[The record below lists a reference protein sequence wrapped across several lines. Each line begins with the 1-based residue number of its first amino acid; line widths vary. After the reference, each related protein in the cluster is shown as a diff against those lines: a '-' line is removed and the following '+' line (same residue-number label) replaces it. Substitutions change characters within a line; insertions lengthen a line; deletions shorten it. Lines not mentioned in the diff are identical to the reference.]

1 MLIDGHAL
9 IYRAF
14 HALPPLSTTKGEL
27 TNAVFGF
34 TSMVLKAI
42 QELQPEYIA
51 CTFDRPKP
59 TFRHEEYKEYKA
71 QRPKMPPELSSQI
84 QRVRQVV
91 NIMGL
96 PVFELDGYEADDL
109 IGTLAHQCA
118 AQGVLAT
125 IVTGDLDTLQL
136 VEPLVRVYA
145 PRGRMSD
152 IVVYDEDKVRERFG
166 ISPIQ
171 MIDFKA
177 LKGDP
182 SDNIPGVPGFG
193 EKTASELVARYGSID
208 GIYEHLPELKGKQH
222 DLLEQYEEQVRFG
235 KHLTTIVEAPGI
247 TLDLQACRRP
257 DYDRVAAVEL
267 FRELEFNSLVPRL
280 PRPAG
285 ATLVATEPTG
295 PLYGSAPVARQTSM
309 FEAADVPSEGA
320 QGRMAVPAVRGLEAR
335 ATDHPSPPPAGQAT
349 ALALAQG
356 IAQDLRAAGS
366 FAMRVVT
373 TNPRAMECRLLGIAF
388 AHDRPAYVDLSE
400 DPTPLEALKDVLEDD
415 SIQKTGHDLKFDLLV
430 LRRHGIELRGIA
442 FDTAIAYFLA
452 STNRT
457 PNLKDVA
464 LQKLNEELTSL
475 ADLTGSGAKAVP
487 LASLPVSQVAETACR
502 EADAIRRVAPILERE
517 LKDKALHQLFLE
529 VELPLIPVLAEME
542 FNGVAVNTGFLG
554 ELARELDT
562 RIRELEHDIYDD
574 VGHEF
579 NIGSTQQL
587 GHVLFTELHMQ
598 GGKRTKTGYSTDA
611 SVLEELADVHPVVGK
626 VLEWRQLGKLKSTY
640 VDALPGLI
648 NRETGRVHTSFSQTT
663 ATTGR
668 LSSSEPNLQNIPIR
682 TELGT
687 RIREAFVCADP
698 SWHLLAADYSQIEL
712 RILAHVTN
720 DPSLIG
726 AFERLEDIHAS
737 TAAFVFKVPMQE
749 VTADMRRVAKM
760 VNFGIA
766 YGLSDFGLAR
776 GTGMSRQEAGDFIR
790 GYFESYPGIQ
800 HYMQETKRD
809 AAELGYVCT
818 LLNRRRYIPD
828 IHAANYQLRSAAERM
843 AINMPIQGTA
853 ADIIKLAMIH
863 LLPEMRE
870 RGVRSRMILQ
880 VHDELVF
887 EVPPEEMDLMS
898 HLVRETMQ
906 GALQLV
912 VPLTVE
918 VKVGRTW
925 GEIASVEGK
934 VDSVKGKEELA
945 TA

>member
-59 TFRHEEYKEYKA
+59 TFRHEAYKEYKA
-71 QRPKMPPELSSQI
+71 QRPKMPSELSGQI
-84 QRVRQVV
+84 QRVREVV
-91 NIMGL
+91 DTLCL

-118 AQGVLAT
+118 QQGVLAT

-136 VEPLVRVYA
+136 VEPNIRVYA
-145 PRGRMSD
+145 PRGRMAD
-152 IVVYDEDKVRERFG
+152 IVIYDEAKVQERFG
-166 ISPIQ
+166 ITPIQ
-171 MIDFKA
+171 TIDFKA

-193 EKTASELVARYGSID
+193 EKTASDLVARYGSIE
-208 GIYEHLPELKGKQH
+208 GIFEHLGELKGKQH

-235 KHLTTIVEAPGI
+235 KHLATIVEAPGI
-247 TLDLQACRRP
+247 TLDLEACRRP
-257 DYDRVAAVEL
+257 DYDRAAAVEL
-267 FRELEFNSLVPRL
+267 FRDLEFNSLVPRL

-285 ATLVATEPTG
+285 LAPAVSSEETTG

-309 FEAADVPSEGA
+309 FDSGFA
-320 QGRMAVPAVRGLEAR
+320 GLER
-335 ATDHPSPPPAGQAT
+335 DGEKEGSVTHPPARSLRREGGKEDAEAPSGTEEASRLAEELRQAG
-349 ALALAQG
+349 A
-356 IAQDLRAAGS
+356 
-366 FAMRVVT
+366 FAMRVVCT
-373 TNPRAMECRLLGIAF
+373 SARAMECRLLGMAF
-388 AHDRPAYVDLSE
+388 AFERTAYLDLSE
-400 DPTPLEALKDVLEDD
+400 STEALEGLRGVLEDE
-415 SIQKTGHDLKFDLLV
+415 SIRKTGHDLKFDALV
-430 LRRHGIELRGIA
+430 LRRHGIELRGLA
-442 FDTAIAYFLA
+442 FDTSIAYFLA

-457 PNLKDVA
+457 PNLKDVS

-475 ADLTGSGAKAVP
+475 GDLTGTGAKAVP
-487 LASLPVSQVAETACR
+487 LATLPVSQVAETACR
-502 EADAIRRVAPILERE
+502 EADAVRRVAPVLERE
-517 LKDKALHQLFLE
+517 LKEKALHQLFLE

-542 FNGVAVNTGFLG
+542 FNGVTINTPFLA
-554 ELARELDT
+554 ELARELNT
-562 RIRELEHDIYDD
+562 RIRELEHDIYGD

-587 GHVLFTELHMQ
+587 GNVLFSELHMQ

-611 SVLEELADVHPVVGK
+611 SVLEELVDVHPVVGK

-698 SWHLLAADYSQIEL
+698 TWQLLAADYSQIEL

-720 DPSLIG
+720 DPNLIG
-726 AFERLEDIHAS
+726 AFQRLEDIHAS
-737 TAAFVFKVPMQE
+737 TAAYVFKVPMAE
-749 VTADMRRVAKM
+749 VTLDMRRVAKM

-790 GYFESYPGIQ
+790 GYFDSYPGIQ
-800 HYMQETKRD
+800 HYMQQTKRD

-828 IHAANYQLRSAAERM
+828 IHAANYQLRSGAERM

-853 ADIIKLAMIH
+853 ADIIKLAMIR
-863 LLPEMRE
+863 LLDEMRR

-887 EVPPEEMDLMS
+887 EVPPEEMELMS
-898 HLVRETMQ
+898 RLVRETME

-918 VKVGRTW
+918 VKTGRNW
-925 GEIASVEGK
+925 GEIAPM
-934 VDSVKGKEELA
+934 EEA
-945 TA
+945 AEAAAVA

>member
-1 MLIDGHAL
+1 MSAPQGQLMLIDGHAL

-71 QRPKMPPELSSQI
+71 QRPKMPSELSSQI

-91 NIMGL
+91 DIMCL

-118 AQGVLAT
+118 SQGVLAT

-136 VEPLVRVYA
+136 VEPKIRVYA
-145 PRGRMSD
+145 PRGRMAD

-166 ISPIQ
+166 ITPIQ

-193 EKTASELVARYGSID
+193 EKTASDLVARYGTIE

-235 KHLTTIVEAPGI
+235 KHLSTIVEAPGI
-247 TLDLQACRRP
+247 TLDLEACRRP
-257 DYDRVAAVEL
+257 DYDRTAAVEL

-285 ATLVATEPTG
+285 ATMVATEPTG

-309 FEAADVPSEGA
+309 FDLPSPTAAGERTPRSGEDHP
-320 QGRMAVPAVRGLEAR
+320 
-335 ATDHPSPPPAGQAT
+335 HPSPLPPAGE
-349 ALALAQG
+349 G

-388 AHDRPAYVDLSE
+388 AAAEQPAYVDVSE
-400 DPTPLEALKDVLEDD
+400 DTAPLQALKGVLEDEA
-415 SIQKTGHDLKFDLLV
+415 IQKTGHDLKFDLLV

-457 PNLKDVA
+457 PNLKDVS

-475 ADLTGSGAKAVP
+475 TDLTGTGAKAVP
-487 LASLPVSQVAETACR
+487 LASLPVSQVAETAGR
-502 EADAIRRVAPILERE
+502 EADAVRRVAPILERE
-517 LKDKALHQLFLE
+517 LRDKALYQLCVE

-542 FNGVAVNTGFLG
+542 FNGVTVNTGFLG

-562 RIRELEHDIYDD
+562 RIRELEHDIYED

-587 GHVLFTELHMQ
+587 GNVLFSELHMQ

-611 SVLEELADVHPVVGK
+611 SVLEELVDVHPVVGK

-698 SWHLLAADYSQIEL
+698 SWHLLAADSSQIEL

-726 AFERLEDIHAS
+726 AFQRLEDIHAS
-737 TAAFVFKVPMQE
+737 TAAFVFKVPMQQ
-749 VTADMRRVAKM
+749 VTSDMRRVAKM

-776 GTGMSRQEAGDFIR
+776 GTGMSRQEAGEFIK

-853 ADIIKLAMIH
+853 ADIIKLAMIRVLH
-863 LLPEMRE
+863 EMRE
-870 RGVRSRMILQ
+870 RGVQSRMILQ

-887 EVPPEEMDLMS
+887 EVPPQEMDLMS

-906 GALQLV
+906 GALNLV

-918 VKVGRTW
+918 VKTGRNW
-925 GEIASVEGK
+925 GEIAPVE
-934 VDSVKGKEELA
+934 VELA
-945 TA
+945 GAV

>member
-14 HALPPLSTTKGEL
+14 HALPPLSTTRGEL

-34 TSMVLKAI
+34 TSMVLKAF
-42 QELQPEYIA
+42 QELQPEYVA

-59 TFRHEEYKEYKA
+59 TFRHEEYKDYKA
-71 QRPKMPPELSSQI
+71 QRPKMPSELSDQI
-84 QRVRQVV
+84 KRVREVV
-91 NIMGL
+91 DKLCL

-118 AQGVLAT
+118 RQGVLAT

-136 VEPLVRVYA
+136 VEPLIRVYA

-166 ISPIQ
+166 ITPIQ
-171 MIDFKA
+171 TIDFKA

-193 EKTASELVARYGSID
+193 EKTASDLVARYGSIE
-208 GIYEHLPELKGKQH
+208 GIYEHLGELKGKQH

-235 KHLTTIVEAPGI
+235 KHLATIVEAPGI
-247 TLDLQACRRP
+247 TLDLEACRRP
-257 DYDRVAAVEL
+257 DYDRAAVVDL

-285 ATLVATEPTG
+285 APSTLAEPSG

-309 FEAADVPSEGA
+309 FDTGLAEASEPTAPQVQDEVLQRTGGRDSAAGDAARQERDLADG
-320 QGRMAVPAVRGLEAR
+320 
-335 ATDHPSPPPAGQAT
+335 
-349 ALALAQG
+349 
-356 IAQDLRAAGS
+356 LRAAGA
-366 FAMRVVT
+366 FAMRMVT
-373 TNPRAMECRLLGIAF
+373 TNQRAMECRLLSIAF
-388 AHDRPAYVDLSE
+388 AHEDGARYLDLAE
-400 DPTPLEALKDVLEDD
+400 DTAPLQELRDVFEDEA
-415 SIQKTGHDLKFDLLV
+415 IRKTGHDLKFDLLV
-430 LRRHGIELRGIA
+430 LRRHGIELKGIA
-442 FDTAIAYFLA
+442 FDTSIAYFLA

-457 PNLKDVA
+457 PNLKDVS
-464 LQKLNEELTSL
+464 LQKLHEELTCVV
-475 ADLTGSGAKAVP
+475 DLTGTGAKAIPV
-487 LASLPVSQVAETACR
+487 ANLPTEQVAEAAIR
-502 EADAIRRVAPILERE
+502 EADCIRRVTPVLERE
-517 LKDKALHQLFLE
+517 LKEKALFQLFDQ

-542 FNGVAVNTGFLG
+542 FNGVAINTSFLRD
-554 ELARELDT
+554 LAIELDT

-587 GHVLFTELHMQ
+587 GNVLFGELHMQ

-611 SVLEELADVHPVVGK
+611 SVLEELVDVHPVVGK

-640 VDALPGLI
+640 VDALPGLM

-682 TELGT
+682 TDLGT

-698 SWHLLAADYSQIEL
+698 SWYLLAADYSQIEL
-712 RILAHVTN
+712 RILAHVTE

-726 AFERLEDIHAS
+726 AFQRLEDIHAS
-737 TAAFVFKVPMQE
+737 TAAFVFKVPMDK
-749 VTADMRRVAKM
+749 VTSDMRRVAKM

-776 GTGMSRQEAGDFIR
+776 GTGMSRQEAGEFIK
-790 GYFESYPGIQ
+790 GYFDSYPGIQ
-800 HYMQETKRD
+800 HYMQQTKRD

-853 ADIIKLAMIH
+853 ADIIKLAMIR
-863 LLPEMRE
+863 LLAEMRQ
-870 RGVRSRMILQ
+870 RQVRSRMILQ

-887 EVPPEEMDLMS
+887 EVPPEEIEPMTK
-898 HLVRETMQ
+898 LVREVME
-906 GALQLV
+906 GALQLA

-918 VKVGRTW
+918 VKLGRNW
-925 GEIASVEGK
+925 GEIAPVEEAAEAAA
-934 VDSVKGKEELA
+934 VA
-945 TA
+945 

>member
-71 QRPKMPPELSSQI
+71 QRPKMPSELSSQLA
-84 QRVRQVV
+84 RVRQMVDV
-91 NIMGL
+91 MCL

-109 IGTLAHQCA
+109 IGTLSRQA
-118 AQGVLAT
+118 AAAGVLAT

-136 VEPLVRVYA
+136 VGPNVRVYA

-171 MIDFKA
+171 TIDFKA

-193 EKTASELVARYGSID
+193 EKTASELVARYGSIE
-208 GIYEHLPELKGKQH
+208 GIYEHLPEVKGKQH
-222 DLLEQYEEQVRFG
+222 DLLEQYEDQVKLG
-235 KHLTTIVEAPGI
+235 KRLATIVEAPGI
-247 TLDLQACRRP
+247 ILDLEACRRP
-257 DYDRVAAVEL
+257 DYDRSAAVEL

-285 ATLVATEPTG
+285 HVSAASTEPAG
-295 PLYGSAPVARQTSM
+295 PLYGSAPVARQVSM
-309 FEAADVPSEGA
+309 FDSVEVPRPTSQVSAQDADPGPETWDLGHAS
-320 QGRMAVPAVRGLEAR
+320 
-335 ATDHPSPPPAGQAT
+335 
-349 ALALAQG
+349 ALAEE
-356 IAQDLRAAGS
+356 LRAAGTFS
-366 FAMRVVT
+366 LKVVT
-373 TNPRAMECRLLGIAF
+373 TKPQAMEARLLGVAF
-388 AHDRPAYVDLSE
+388 AYGKTAYLDLAA
-400 DPTPLEALKDVLEDD
+400 DPGPLQALKDVLEDQ
-415 SIQKTGHDLKFDLLV
+415 STGKIGHDLKFDLLV
-430 LRRHGIELRGIA
+430 LRRHGIELRGIT

-457 PNLKDVA
+457 PNLKDVS
-464 LQKLNEELTSL
+464 LQKLNEEMTCL
-475 ADLTGSGAKAVP
+475 ADLTGTGAKAVA
-487 LASLPVSQVAETACR
+487 LASLPVDQVAEAACR
-502 EADAIRRVAPILERE
+502 EADCVRRVTPALELE
-517 LKDKALHQLFLE
+517 LKDKALYQLFLE
-529 VELPLIPVLAEME
+529 VEIPLIPVLAEME
-542 FNGVAVNTGFLG
+542 FNGVSINTPFL
-554 ELARELDT
+554 RELSIEMDV
-562 RIRELEHDIYDD
+562 RLRVLEREIYDE

-579 NIGSTQQL
+579 TIGSTQQL
-587 GHVLFTELHMQ
+587 AHVLFSELHLQ

-611 SVLEELADVHPVVGK
+611 SVLEELVDVHPVVGK

-640 VDALPGLI
+640 LDALPGLI
-648 NRETGRVHTSFSQTT
+648 NQEDYKVHTSFSQVT

-682 TELGT
+682 TDLGT
-687 RIREAFVCADP
+687 RIRDAFIP
-698 SWHLLAADYSQIEL
+698 STPDWYLLAADYSQVEL
-712 RILAHVTN
+712 RILAHVTQ
-720 DPSLIG
+720 DPNLIG
-726 AFERLEDIHAS
+726 AFQQLQDIHAS
-737 TAAFVFKVPMQE
+737 TAAFVFKVPME
-749 VTADMRRVAKM
+749 RVTPDMRRVAKM

-776 GTGMSRQEAGDFIR
+776 GTGMSRAEAGDFIR
-790 GYFESYPGIQ
+790 GYFDTYPGIE
-800 HYMQETKRD
+800 HYMQETRRD

-853 ADIIKLAMIH
+853 ADIIKLAMIRLH
-863 LLPEMRE
+863 HEMRQRE
-870 RGVRSRMILQ
+870 VRSKMILQ

-887 EVPPEEMDLMS
+887 EVPPEEMEFMS
-898 HLVRETMQ
+898 SLVREVME
-906 GALQLV
+906 GALQLA

-918 VKVGRTW
+918 VKAGKNW
-925 GEIASVEGK
+925 GEMQA
-934 VDSVKGKEELA
+934 VKA
-945 TA
+945 TGNREQAGVNA

>member
-42 QELQPEYIA
+42 QELQPDYIA

-71 QRPKMPPELSSQI
+71 QRPPMPSELSSQI
-84 QRVRQVV
+84 KRVRQMVDTLC
-91 NIMGL
+91 L

-109 IGTLAHQCA
+109 LGTLAHQCA
-118 AQGVLAT
+118 QQGVLAT

-136 VEPLVRVYA
+136 IGPLVRVYA

-171 MIDFKA
+171 TIDFKA

-193 EKTASELVARYGSID
+193 EKTASDLVARYGSIE
-208 GIYEHLPELKGKQH
+208 GIYEHLPEIKGKQR

-235 KHLTTIVEAPGI
+235 KHLATIVEAPGI
-247 TLDLQACRRP
+247 ELDLEACRRP
-257 DYDRVAAVEL
+257 DYDRAAAVEL

-285 ATLVATEPTG
+285 ASISVADQPTG
-295 PLYGSAPVARQTSM
+295 PLYGSAPVMRQTSLFDM
-309 FEAADVPSEGA
+309 SS
-320 QGRMAVPAVRGLEAR
+320 PATAGKSRDEVI
-335 ATDHPSPPPAGQAT
+335 TSPDPTQDDPHPSPLGPAGEGT
-349 ALALAQG
+349 ALASELANE
-356 IAQDLRAAGS
+356 LRAAGS
-366 FAMRVVT
+366 FAMRIVT

-388 AHDRPAYVDLSE
+388 ANQRTAYLDLAE
-400 DPTPLEALKDVLEDD
+400 DTAPLQVLKDVLEDETVV
-415 SIQKTGHDLKFDLLV
+415 KAGHDLKFDLLV
-430 LRRHGIELRGIA
+430 LRRHGIELRGIG
-442 FDTAIAYFLA
+442 FDTSIAYFLA

-457 PNLKDVA
+457 PNLKDVS
-464 LQKLNEELTSL
+464 LQKLHEELTGL
-475 ADLTGSGAKAVP
+475 ADLTGTGAKAVP
-487 LASLPVSQVAETACR
+487 LASLPVSQVAEAACR
-502 EADAIRRVAPILERE
+502 EADCVRRVTPVLEQE
-517 LKDKALHQLFLE
+517 LKDKALYQLLFE

-542 FNGVAVNTGFLG
+542 FNGVAINTAFLRDLAG
-554 ELARELDT
+554 ELDS

-587 GHVLFTELHMQ
+587 GNVLFGELHMQ

-611 SVLEELADVHPVVGK
+611 SVLEELVDVHPVVGK

-648 NRETGRVHTSFSQTT
+648 NHETGRVHTSFSQTT

-712 RILAHVTN
+712 RILAHVTQ
-720 DPSLIG
+720 DPNLIG
-726 AFERLEDIHAS
+726 AFQRLEDIHAS
-737 TAAFVFKVPMQE
+737 TAAFVFKVPME
-749 VTADMRRVAKM
+749 GVTADMRRVAKM

-776 GTGMSRQEAGDFIR
+776 GTGMSRQEAGDFIK

-800 HYMQETKRD
+800 HYMQQTKRD

-828 IHAANYQLRSAAERM
+828 IHAANYQLRSGAERM

-853 ADIIKLAMIH
+853 ADIIKLAMIR
-863 LLPEMRE
+863 LLGEMRQ
-870 RGVRSRMILQ
+870 RQVRTRLILQ

-887 EVPPEEMDLMS
+887 ESPPEELEMMS
-898 HLVRETMQ
+898 ALVREVMQ
-906 GALQLV
+906 GALQLA

-918 VKVGRTW
+918 LKAGRNW
-925 GEIASVEGK
+925 GDMAPVR
-934 VDSVKGKEELA
+934 ELA
-945 TA
+945 RAS